1 MSKSLYNER
10 KTVRGDNILHKIT
23 SSEHHIDEKENIDK
37 KEISEHSSKRGSVI
51 APSNPVSS
59 QSVISRFIEQN
70 GDHVQSIHAEPVL
83 LVANKVANK
92 ISQKSQNNHKIEN
105 MIQHLPSGHRV
116 ECMMGEEKIH
126 IYDPDEKLQV
136 SITLTKRGPLVQ
148 LEGAK
153 IQMKSASDID
163 VHCDNL
169 RVHTN
174 EDLHLNASGELT
186 IESTE
191 ELHINCEMDI
201 RMMGKVIWL
210 N

>member
-1 MSKSLYNER
+1 M
-10 KTVRGDNILHKIT
+10 RGDNILHQIT
-23 SSEHHIDEKENIDK
+23 SSEPDLQEPE
-37 KEISEHSSKRGSVI
+37 EHSIQRNKNNFEANGVKRGSVI
-51 APSNPVSS
+51 APSNSVSS
-59 QSVISRFIEQN
+59 ANIISRFIEQN

-83 LVANKVANK
+83 LVANK
-92 ISQKSQNNHKIEN
+92 ISKKTQDTKSKSNHHMEN
-105 MIQHLPSGHRV
+105 LIQQLPSGHRV
-116 ECMMGEEKIH
+116 ECRIGEETIH
-126 IYDPDEKLQV
+126 VFDPNEKLQV
-136 SITLTKRGPLVQ
+136 SITLTKNGPLVQ

-174 EDLHLNASGELT
+174 EDLHLNAGGELT